1 MLNDITWSVIILFLL
16 EWALRIA
23 FLLYIPRKRK
33 PSSAI
38 AWLLVI
44 FLIPGIGI
52 VLFLVI
58 GSPKL
63 SKRRRHLQ
71 DQIDATIA
79 GITADYEN
87 ETADLSPAQKE
98 RYLPIINLADS
109 LTKLPAVAGNSIA
122 ILPEYN
128 EAIDDLVAAINK
140 AKEFVHME
148 YFALVLDD
156 ITTPLFEAFE
166 AAVKRGVKVRLM
178 FDALGSRGYPRKKEM
193 EQRLTDIGVDWRK
206 MLPIRFN
213 LTYYN
218 RPDLRNHRKI
228 TIIDD
233 HTAYIGSQNLV
244 DRTYHRKDDI
254 HYDELVAKMT
264 GPVVRECSGVFASDW
279 FTEAGE
285 HLPTYTDPKLRP
297 LPAKTG
303 KSLVQIVPS
312 GPNYATENN
321 ARLFT
326 SLIHHARTKLVI
338 TNPYFVPNE
347 SILEAITSATR
358 RGVDVTIINSE
369 AMDQW
374 MVGHAQRSFY
384 KELLEAGVKIHL
396 NPAPTLLHSKH
407 MTIDDDITVVG
418 SSNMDI
424 RSFELDLE
432 CIMIAYDPA
441 VVTALGKVQSY
452 NLKQAKALD
461 LKTWTERHARDE
473 LLDSIARLTSS
484 LQ

>member
-1 MLNDITWSVIILFLL
+1 MLNDITWSIIILFIL

-44 FLIPGIGI
+44 FLLPGVGI
-52 VLFLVI
+52 ITFLII

-63 SKRRRHLQ
+63 SRRRRQLQ
-71 DQIDATIA
+71 TQIDNTIA
-79 GITADYEN
+79 NITASYHDEN
-87 ETADLSPAQKE
+87 NILSPSEKT
-98 RYLPIINLADS
+98 RYSPIIELANN
-109 LTKLPAVAGNSIA
+109 LTKMPAVAGNTVA
-122 ILPEYN
+122 ILPEYDK
-128 EAIDDLVAAINK
+128 AIADLIESINS
-140 AKEFVHME
+140 ATNFVHME

-156 ITTPLFEAFE
+156 VTAPLFASLQ
-166 AAVKRGVKVRLM
+166 AAVKRGVKIRLM

-193 EQRLTDIGVDWRK
+193 EQRLTEIGVDWHK
-206 MLPIRFN
+206 MLRIRFN
-213 LTYYN
+213 LRYYN

-233 HTAYIGSQNLV
+233 HIAYIGSQNLV

-254 HYDELVAKMT
+254 RYDELVAKLT
-264 GPVVRECSGVFASDW
+264 GPVVRECSAVFASDW
-279 FTEAGE
+279 YTETNE
-285 HLPTYTDPKLRP
+285 HLPAYSNTEP
-297 LPAKTG
+297 LPLPPKTG
-303 KSLVQIVPS
+303 NSLVQIIPS

-326 SLIHHARTKLVI
+326 ALIHSARNKIVI

-347 SILEAITSATR
+347 SILEAITSATI
-358 RGVDVTIINSE
+358 RGVEVIIINSE

-384 KELLEAGVKIHL
+384 KELLEAGVKIYL
-396 NPAPTLLHSKH
+396 YQKPTLLHSKH
-407 MTIDDDITVVG
+407 MTIDDDIAIVG

-432 CIMIAYDPA
+432 CIMIAYDKN
-441 VVTALGKVQSY
+441 VVKALSKVQRY
-452 NLKQAKALD
+452 NLSRAKSID
-461 LKTWTERHARDE
+461 LKAWTARSSKNE